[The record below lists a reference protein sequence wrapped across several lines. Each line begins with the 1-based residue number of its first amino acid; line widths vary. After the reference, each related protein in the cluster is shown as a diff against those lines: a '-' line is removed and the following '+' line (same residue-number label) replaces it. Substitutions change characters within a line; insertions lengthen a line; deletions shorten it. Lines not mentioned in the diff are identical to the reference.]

1 MERPKW
7 RAGIL
12 FTTSFTSDMT
22 RNGAAAWG
30 LRRGADCC
38 SVWAV
43 SLKWLRVT
51 TLRWGIQHK
60 GLILTW
66 SLYPTWMSNC
76 AIWLGDL
83 CVCVILQR
91 FIYDWPENI
100 YGKYIILLISLDAQ
114 ATFICISVP
123 VQSVRKS
130 FALSGVSGV
139 LKCSPGALREL
150 LRQDHQVC
158 LRFTACLLGE
168 K

>member
-1 MERPKW
+1 
-7 RAGIL
+7 
-12 FTTSFTSDMT
+12 
-22 RNGAAAWG
+22 
-30 LRRGADCC
+30 
-38 SVWAV
+38 
-43 SLKWLRVT
+43 
-51 TLRWGIQHK
+51 
-60 GLILTW
+60 
-66 SLYPTWMSNC
+66 MSNC

-114 ATFICISVP
+114 AIFICISVP

-150 LRQDHQVC
+150 LLQDHQVC